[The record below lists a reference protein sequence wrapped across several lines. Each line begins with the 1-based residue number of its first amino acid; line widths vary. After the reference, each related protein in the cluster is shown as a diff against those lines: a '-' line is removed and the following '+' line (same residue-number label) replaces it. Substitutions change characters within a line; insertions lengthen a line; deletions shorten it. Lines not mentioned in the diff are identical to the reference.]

1 MGSVGIVQDFF
12 IESVRIVQECL
23 AFFHCHKQ
31 VMTKYRISFDF
42 EIAIFNVKAL
52 TIFLC
57 YDLVSGNQKF

>member
-1 MGSVGIVQDFF
+1 MLG
-12 IESVRIVQECL
+12 
-23 AFFHCHKQ
+23 FFHCHKQ

>member
-1 MGSVGIVQDFF
+1 MIG
-12 IESVRIVQECL
+12 
-23 AFFHCHKQ
+23 FFHCHKQ

-42 EIAIFNVKAL
+42 EIEIAIFNVKAL